1 MQVFLY
7 FLGTVMI
14 GGLLGWYAA
23 SAADGWGILVPLAE
37 LWSAYY
43 LHVLLHEAGHLLCG
57 RLCGYTLTSF
67 RIGKWMLVRR
77 EGRWTISRFH
87 IPGTGG
93 QCLMCPPEGD
103 DSPIVLYNLGGGL
116 LNLVTA
122 APDPALW
129 AQGQWIEAEGEVR
142 SYNNRSGQGSKLV
155 ITVLVRS
162 ARPAPMEE
170 GENRLAL
177 AGALCRKPVVR
188 RTPLGREICD
198 LLLAVNRRYRRA
210 DYLPC
215 IAWGSLAHQCGQ
227 MEVGGRLRLEGRL
240 QSRTYTKVLP
250 EGTQERV
257 AYEISVM
264 GLSPAP
270 EPETEPA

>member
-77 EGRWTISRFH
+77 EGRWTFSRFH

-122 APDPALW
+122 GLAGL
-129 AQGQWIEAEGEVR
+129 
-142 SYNNRSGQGSKLV
+142 LV
-155 ITVLVRS
+155 WLCPLPRLVRS
-162 ARPAPMEE
+162 FFVLFAVFGVLSGLANLLPMRV
-170 GENRLAL
+170 GGLDNDGRNALTLGKHPLKRWAL
-177 AGALCRKPVVR
+177 AVQLRINAAQAQGKALS
-188 RTPLGREICD
+188 E
-198 LLLAVNRRYRRA
+198 
-210 DYLPC
+210 
-215 IAWGSLAHQCGQ
+215 
-227 MEVGGRLRLEGRL
+227 
-240 QSRTYTKVLP
+240 LP
-250 EGTQERV
+250 EEFFAPLDSADWNDPLVGAV
-257 AYEISVM
+257 A
-264 GLSPAP
+264 
-270 EPETEPA
+270 